1 MLSSLTEKE
10 KEQILELSKQDTLEE
25 GINYALRHMVKRCK
39 EAGIA
44 VKPLTPLEKIANKF
58 YNAYSSPASKYLSS
72 NQDNSPHSTS
82 RGTNRSPPS

>member
-1 MLSSLTEKE
+1 MNNVENQTENEESPKTDKLQGIFSISPLTEKK

-44 VKPLTPLEKIANKF
+44 VKPLTPLEK
-58 YNAYSSPASKYLSS
+58 
-72 NQDNSPHSTS
+72 
-82 RGTNRSPPS
+82 